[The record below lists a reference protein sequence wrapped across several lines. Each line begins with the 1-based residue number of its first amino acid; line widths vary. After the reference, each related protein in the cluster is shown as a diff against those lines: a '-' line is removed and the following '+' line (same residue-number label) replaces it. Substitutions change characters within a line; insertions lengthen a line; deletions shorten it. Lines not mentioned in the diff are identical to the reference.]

1 MRKILYIILALFI
14 LLYLIPAIFL
24 GILSF
29 SADDGYTKNMEG
41 LYNVVN
47 KETSL
52 LLNKDNAKVIRHF
65 ELGLR
70 DTIYIVE
77 FDISNQYRMELQQN
91 IMNDD
96 MWIRSSQISSQKL
109 ERYVFDYVDDFKE
122 LEKISLLCRSEE
134 AYLYLQ
140 VHEDSVF
147 SMEFCVAAW
156 DASEGVLHYFKMDT

>member
-1 MRKILYIILALFI
+1 MKKVLYIVLVLII
-14 LLYLIPAIFL
+14 LLCLIPAMVL
-24 GILSF
+24 GILLF
-29 SADDGYTKNMEG
+29 SADGGYTKNVEG

-52 LLNKDNAKVIRHF
+52 LLNQDNAEVINHF

-77 FDISNQYRMELQQN
+77 FVISDQYRIELQQN
-91 IMNDD
+91 IMNNG

-122 LEKISLLCRSEE
+122 LEKIALLCRSEE

-156 DASEGVLHYFKMDT
+156 DASEGILHYFKMDT